1 MQDTQNNT
9 LGRYVMLS
17 LTYRFG
23 NFGGQRGGMR
33 GPGGPG
39 GPGRGPGGWGG
50 GRRF

>member
-1 MQDTQNNT
+1 
-9 LGRYVMLS
+9 MLS

-23 NFGGQRGGMR
+23 TFGGQRSGMR
-33 GPGGPG
+33 GPG